1 MKNKIILKI
10 IASILF
16 IFSCFTMVSCEGSP
30 KAEQRMKDNNGVWEC
45 EYILYSK
52 TECAIGD
59 WRYEYK
65 QTHNYLPYVFIPSH
79 INGVKVVQFGYE
91 ASMVTHK
98 YLQGVGK
105 VFVPYTMKDLFCTTP
120 NSQYMLASNCVQ
132 NLLSGE
138 YYVANIYYDE
148 YLSNI
153 KKGIPLYKANVVYDI
168 NYLNEEYKYHSVDN
182 YEYGSLIEIIPPIP
196 ERDGYTFD
204 GWYKEPECIN
214 EWNFETDTLPEL
226 KLDDEGNE
234 IFQETALYAKWV

>member
-16 IFSCFTMVSCEGSP
+16 IFSCFIMVSCEGSP

-45 EYILYSK
+45 EYILNSK

-79 INGVKVVQFGYE
+79 INDVKVVQFGYT
-91 ASMVTHK
+91 ALTYTK
-98 YLQGVGK
+98 YYHGGGK
-105 VFVPYTMKDLFCTTP
+105 IFFPYTMKKLNRTT
-120 NSQYMLASNCVQ
+120 NADYMITTQ
-132 NLLSGE
+132 NVENFYNGQ
-138 YYVANIYYDE
+138 YYVPEIYFNVYKTKYPKALIICTNI
-148 YLSNI
+148 
-153 KKGIPLYKANVVYDI
+153 VYDI

-214 EWNFETDTLPEL
+214 AWNFETDTLPEL

-234 IFQETALYAKWV
+234 IFQETALYAKWI

>member
-16 IFSCFTMVSCEGSP
+16 VFSCFIMVSCEGSP

-45 EYILYSK
+45 EYILNSK
-52 TECAIGD
+52 TECAIGG

-65 QTHNYLPYVFIPSH
+65 QTHNYLSYVFIPSH
-79 INGVKVVQFGYE
+79 INGIKVVQFGYTTLT
-91 ASMVTHK
+91 STK
-98 YLQGVGK
+98 YYHGGGK
-105 VFVPYTMKDLFCTTP
+105 IFFPYTMKKILGGSAFGENIFITTQ
-120 NSQYMLASNCVQ
+120 SLE
-132 NLLSGE
+132 NLHGNRFYVPDN
-138 YYVANIYYDE
+138 YYNTYITNNPDSYIE
-148 YLSNI
+148 R
-153 KKGIPLYKANVVYDI
+153 ANVVYDI
-168 NYLNEEYKYHSVDN
+168 NYSNEEYKYHSVDN

-214 EWNFETDTLPEL
+214 KWNFETDTLPEL

-234 IFQETALYAKWV
+234 IFQETALYAKWI